1 MNLFPMP
8 KLPKISRN
16 ALMTA
21 LGVSLIAGAVVAQSA
36 PTEPIVWDKRRLDQL
51 DRNVRKLER
60 AIFQR
65 NSSGQPFIMEP
76 DPEVVALQGRVG
88 GVDRRL
94 ADVEATLQRVNAD
107 IERLTI
113 DLEQSKT
120 ENGRLRTRLG
130 EAEARLGTLETRA
143 REEAELNGPIV
154 ANSPTGNAAGDLA
167 AATRLLSANP
177 ARGERALEVLLVT
190 WPDAE
195 EARLANVKL
204 GDLRVADDDAGGA
217 VPYYAAA
224 LRGWPSGG
232 WAPEATIKLAEALEA
247 EDQSTD
253 ACIALREFRTRYG
266 TGAPQSLTTRAQA
279 VRTSAGCR

>member
-1 MNLFPMP
+1 ML
-8 KLPKISRN
+8 KLPRPSRN

-21 LGVSLIAGAVVAQSA
+21 LGISLIAGTVIAQAV

-65 NSSGQPFIMEP
+65 NSNGQPFLMEP

-94 ADVEATLQRVNAD
+94 ADVEATLQRMNGD

-113 DLEQSKT
+113 DLENMKT

-130 EAEARLGTLETRA
+130 ESEARLTTLETRA
-143 REEAELNGPIV
+143 REEAELNAPVV
-154 ANSPTGNAAGDLA
+154 ANSPTGTAAGDLA
-167 AATRLLSANP
+167 AANRLLSANP
-177 ARGERALEVLLVT
+177 ARGERALETVILT
-190 WPDAE
+190 WPE
-195 EARLANVKL
+195 EEESRIANVRL
-204 GDLRVADDDAGGA
+204 GDLRLEDEDAAGA
-217 VPYYAAA
+217 VPYFAAA
-224 LRGWPSGG
+224 LRGWPTAG
-232 WAPEATIKLAEALEA
+232 WAPETTIKLAEALEA

-266 TGAPQSLTTRAQA
+266 TGAPAALTSRAQA

>member
-1 MNLFPMP
+1 ML
-8 KLPKISRN
+8 KLPKLSRN

-21 LGVSLIAGAVVAQSA
+21 LGVSLIAGTVIAQVA
-36 PTEPIVWDKRRLDQL
+36 PTEPIIWDKRRLDQL

-65 NSSGQPFIMEP
+65 NADGQPFLMEP

-94 ADVEATLQRVNAD
+94 ADVEATIQRMNGD
-107 IERLTI
+107 IESLTL
-113 DLEQSKT
+113 DLEQMKT

-130 EAEARLGTLETRA
+130 EAEARVGSLEQRA
-143 REEAELNGPIV
+143 REEAELNAPIV
-154 ANSPTGNAAGDLA
+154 ANSPTGAAAGDLA
-167 AATRLLSANP
+167 AANRLLSTNP
-177 ARGERALEVLLVT
+177 ARGERALEVVIVT

-195 EARLANVKL
+195 EARLANVRL
-204 GDLRVADDDAGGA
+204 GDLRVEDQDTAGA

-224 LRGWPSGG
+224 LRGWPTAG

-266 TGAPQSLTTRAQA
+266 TGAPQSLTTRATA

>member
-1 MNLFPMP
+1 ML
-8 KLPKISRN
+8 KLPKPSRN

-21 LGVSLIAGAVVAQSA
+21 LGVSLIAGAVVAQSV

-60 AIFQR
+60 AIYQS
-65 NSSGQPFIMEP
+65 NASGQPFLMEP

-94 ADVEATLQRVNAD
+94 ADVEATLQRMNGD

-113 DLEQSKT
+113 DLEQMKT

-130 EAEARLGTLETRA
+130 EAEARVTTIETRA

-154 ANSPTGNAAGDLA
+154 ANSPTGAAASDLA
-167 AATRLLSANP
+167 AATRLLTSNP
-177 ARGERALEVLLVT
+177 ARGERALEVLIVT
-190 WPDAE
+190 WPEAE
-195 EARLANVKL
+195 EARLANVRL
-204 GDLRVADDDAGGA
+204 GDLRLADDDAGGA
-217 VPYYAAA
+217 VPYFAAA
-224 LRGWPSGG
+224 LRGWPTAG
-232 WAPEATIKLAEALEA
+232 WAPETTIKLAEALEA

-253 ACIALREFRTRYG
+253 ACVALREFRTRYG
-266 TGAPQSLTTRAQA
+266 TGAPTALTARAQA

>member
-1 MNLFPMP
+1 MP

-16 ALMTA
+16 ALMTG
-21 LGVSLIAGAVVAQSA
+21 LGVALIAGAVVAQSV
-36 PTEPIVWDKRRLDQL
+36 PTEPIIWDKRRLDTL

-65 NSSGQPFIMEP
+65 NSQGQPFLMEP

-94 ADVEATLQRVNAD
+94 ADVEATLQRMNGD

-113 DLEQSKT
+113 DLENMKT

-130 EAEARLGTLETRA
+130 ESEARLTTLETRA
-143 REEAELNGPIV
+143 REEAELNAPIV
-154 ANSPTGNAAGDLA
+154 ANSPTGTAAGDLA
-167 AATRLLSANP
+167 AANRMLSTNP
-177 ARGERALEVLLVT
+177 ARGERALEVLIVT
-190 WPDAE
+190 WPE
-195 EARLANVKL
+195 EEESRIANVRL
-204 GDLRVADDDAGGA
+204 GDLRLEDEDAAGA
-217 VPYYAAA
+217 VPYFASA
-224 LRGWPSGG
+224 LRGWPEAG

-253 ACIALREFRTRYG
+253 ACITLREFRTRYG
-266 TGAPQSLTTRAQA
+266 TGAPASLTTRAQA